1 MGQEHQETRRE
12 DTCAGIRGPHPEAC
26 MVKVPNSTS
35 SSVPGRFTHLD
46 MGSQLHHR
54 INHSQWTQAPSARTV
69 FLSAREI
76 SSLVL
81 QLWGTYMAEK
91 SQDFL
96 QLGHKPGLACVS
108 TCAAL
113 PSAFCVPALPPG
125 GPGPHHPSMLPHT
138 EILPVFIFFP
148 NTQTSYIKLAGTSR
162 LQPVRRLYAAQ
173 ESYECRPTQF

>member
-1 MGQEHQETRRE
+1 
-12 DTCAGIRGPHPEAC
+12 

-35 SSVPGRFTHLD
+35 SSVSVRFTHLD
-46 MGSQLHHR
+46 VGSQLHHR
-54 INHSQWTQAPSARTV
+54 TNHSQWTQAPLARTV
-69 FLSAREI
+69 FLSAQEI

-81 QLWGTYMAEK
+81 QLWGTYMAGK

-96 QLGHKPGLACVS
+96 QLAHKPGLTCVS

-125 GPGPHHPSMLPHT
+125 GPGPHHPLMLPHT

-148 NTQTSYIKLAGTSR
+148 NTQTSYGKLAGTSR
-162 LQPVRRLYAAQ
+162 LQAAGYMQ
-173 ESYECRPTQF
+173 PRKAMNADLHSFKLTEDTTQFFFLKLDSALHKYELCQ